1 MAHCTKKTKYNNG
14 GLVARK
20 EFKSIGSI
28 EGNLSGNQGYRS
40 GSVAASTKVG
50 DNTRVT
56 ASRFKDSMG
65 NSANNY
71 SLEKQMKNNSSA
83 RLNKNSVSYSKGIGK
98 GFTLKAEFN
107 KNAGRDIAGRPIKNQ
122 TVMSISKPL

>member
-1 MAHCTKKTKYNNG
+1 MAHCKQKYNNG

-20 EFKSIGSI
+20 EFKGIGFI
-28 EGNLSGNQGYRS
+28 EGNLSGNQGYRA

-83 RLNKNSVSYSKGIGK
+83 GVKLGKNPSATYSKDLGK
-98 GFTLKAEFN
+98 GFTLKAQVG
-107 KNAGRDIAGRPIKNQ
+107 KNYRG
-122 TVMSISKPL
+122 MSISKPL